1 MVFIYCSPLVQSIVL
16 RDFIKFS
23 LECKQK
29 EYSLDQA
36 LSILSNDFEVHYDN
50 QGNIV

>member
-16 RDFIKFS
+16 KDFIKFN

-29 EYSLDQA
+29 EFTINEA
-36 LSILSNDFEVHYDN
+36 LTILSNDFEVHYDT
-50 QGNIV
+50 QGNIT